1 MIFLCRI
8 RGYGFFSCEE
18 CYYGKWILKWWVW
31 VIYVCFLSFLC
42 VFNCW
47 GKSVLNFYMYVRFG
61 LRFYLNKV
69 FYFFFFVLEGSIVF
83 FFEIILKFERIV
95 LRLWYYIFEM
105 FLCIFVILDVLE
117 LVCLGGKVIISYNK
131 YL

>member
-1 MIFLCRI
+1 
-8 RGYGFFSCEE
+8 
-18 CYYGKWILKWWVW
+18 
-31 VIYVCFLSFLC
+31 
-42 VFNCW
+42 
-47 GKSVLNFYMYVRFG
+47 MYVRFG

-95 LRLWYYIFEM
+95 LRLRYYIFEM